1 MRFSTFF
8 SKQARK
14 PTGIFGRFFMSQV
27 FEKGNAELNDLI
39 YENLSIREN
48 DHVLEIGFGTGTLVK
63 KIAEQLDSGLVEGI
77 DFSKSMVAI
86 AQKKNGTISTKV
98 RLESFWGILMR

>member
-48 DHVLEIGFGTGTLVK
+48 NHI
-63 KIAEQLDSGLVEGI
+63 
-77 DFSKSMVAI
+77 FSI
-86 AQKKNGTISTKV
+86 
-98 RLESFWGILMR
+98 R